1 MAETLISPGVL
12 ARENDQSF
20 ITQQPVTVGAAII
33 GPTPKGPVEI
43 PTVVTTYSDYL
54 NKFGGAFLSGGQ
66 EYSYLTQ
73 IAAYNYFQQGGES
86 LLVARVASGSFSPAS
101 SSGIVNSLAG
111 SAGTLASLS
120 FSGSDWNGFV
130 AYSGGP
136 SVTGSNTA
144 LALNIGN
151 NTYYLGA
158 STFNGIN
165 NEYDYRYFNVNGT
178 SNWTSGSYF
187 TALAAGIN
195 TWPELFTFVSASYN
209 TTTNVFTLSS
219 SPSLSPLN
227 TQANGWELFYGGY
240 IGWATSSYSGSA
252 GVLAG
257 GTNGTFSEALIL
269 KTISEGTI
277 INSAGA
283 AGSNGTLVNGTSDNV
298 RWQIVAPDTSSG
310 TFTLLVRQGDD
321 TATEPAV
328 LETWTNVSL
337 DPTQPNFISRVIGD
351 SYQTYNQAEN
361 YVEVIGNYPNN
372 SRYVYVSSIN
382 YPTPNYF
389 DNNGTAK
396 AQYTSSIPLAAS
408 GAFGGAEGDLFY
420 GGGAKFYDAIT
431 GTTNL
436 QGIDATDYDD
446 MIALMAN
453 QDDYKFNVITVPG
466 LNLTDNTTQLTALA
480 NTVQSRGDAIAVLD
494 PVPYGSS
501 VGQATT
507 AASAINNSYAT
518 TYWPW
523 LQTIDPGTGQLV
535 WVPAATMIPAVYAFT
550 DSVSEPWFAPAGI
563 NRGGLDTVVRAERK
577 LSQTNRNDLY
587 VGNVN
592 PIATFPGTGVV
603 VYGQKTLQ
611 KKASALDRVNVRR
624 LLIALKSYISQ
635 VANNLVFEQN
645 TIATRNQFLSQVN
658 PYLESVQQRQGLYAF
673 RVIMDDS
680 NNTPDVIDRNQLV
693 GQIYLQPTKTAEFIY
708 LDFNILPT
716 GATFPA

>member
-33 GPTPKGPVEI
+33 GPTVKGPKEI

-54 NKFGGAFLSGGQ
+54 SKFGGTFLSGGQ
-66 EYSYLTQ
+66 EYSYFTS
-73 IAAYNYFQQGGES
+73 IAAYNYFQQGGQS
-86 LLVARVASGSFSPAS
+86 LLVARVASGSFT
-101 SSGIVNSLAG
+101 
-111 SAGTLASLS
+111 SATIT
-120 FSGSDWNGFV
+120 
-130 AYSGGP
+130 GGAI
-136 SVTGSNTA
+136 SGSNT
-144 LALNIGN
+144 
-151 NTYYLGA
+151 
-158 STFNGIN
+158 
-165 NEYDYRYFNVNGT
+165 
-178 SNWTSGSYF
+178 SGSF
-187 TALAAGIN
+187 T
-195 TWPELFTFVSASYN
+195 
-209 TTTNVFTLSS
+209 
-219 SPSLSPLN
+219 
-227 TQANGWELFYGGY
+227 
-240 IGWATSSYSGSA
+240 
-252 GVLAG
+252 
-257 GTNGTFSEALIL
+257 L
-269 KTISEGTI
+269 KTISQGTI
-277 INSAGA
+277 MNNS
-283 AGSNGTLVNGTSDNV
+283 GSLGTNGILTSGSADNV
-298 RWQIVAPDTSSG
+298 RWQIANSDTGSG
-310 TFTLLVRQGDD
+310 TFTLLIRQGND
-321 TATEPAV
+321 TTTEPIV
-328 LETWTNVSL
+328 LETWTNLSL
-337 DPTQPNFISRVIGD
+337 DPTQPNYISKVIGD
-351 SYQTYNQAEN
+351 SYQTYNSTEN
-361 YVEVIGNYPNN
+361 YVEVIGNYPNQ
-372 SRYVYVSSIN
+372 SRYVYVSAVQQ
-382 YPTPNYF
+382 PTPYYL

-396 AQYTSSIPLAAS
+396 NAFTGSIPTAAS
-408 GAFGGAEGDLFY
+408 GTFTAATGDLFY
-420 GGGAKFYDAIT
+420 GGGAKFYSASA
-431 GTTNL
+431 GTTNI
-436 QGIDATDYDD
+436 QGIDATDYSE

-453 QDDYKFNVITVPG
+453 QDDYRFNVITIPG
-466 LNLTDNTTQLTALA
+466 LTIADNASQTTGLV
-480 NTVQSRGDAIAVLD
+480 NNVQSRGDAIAVLD
-494 PVPYGSS
+494 PRPFGDTVSE
-501 VGQATT
+501 ATT
-507 AASAINNSYAT
+507 SAQTINSSYAA

-535 WVPAATMIPAVYAFT
+535 WVPASVMIPAVYAFN

-680 NNTPDVIDRNQLV
+680 NNTPDVIDRNQLI